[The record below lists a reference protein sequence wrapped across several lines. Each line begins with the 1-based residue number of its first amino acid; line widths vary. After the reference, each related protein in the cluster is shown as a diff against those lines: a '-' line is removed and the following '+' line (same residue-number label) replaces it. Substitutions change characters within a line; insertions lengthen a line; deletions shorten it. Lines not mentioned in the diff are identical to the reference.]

1 MTLWKAILPICT
13 LLDQR
18 DEVAQAQI
26 GNSTAELEAVGGIVD
41 SVIND
46 TCDWVSTVLQRHHVT
61 DVPHFNRCDTS

>member
-46 TCDWVSTVLQRHHVT
+46 TCDWVSTVLQRHHVI